1 MKATTLAEEEGVSF
15 PRFLYA
21 GGHMCGR
28 ARGEGGGGGREVHS
42 NLREEKGGDEK
53 DPC

>member
-1 MKATTLAEEEGVSF
+1 MRRGSHFLAFCTQEATCAQ
-15 PRFLYA
+15 RRA
-21 GGHMCGR
+21 GGR
-28 ARGEGGGGGREVHS
+28 ARGEGGGREVHS